1 MSLFPPGLEPVDDL
15 EPAAWVREG
24 LKDRPG
30 GRFRVRDLVPPVF
43 DAYARILHQTRRED
57 HARRHIGTWAE
68 RASGLGRE
76 LGSATSWWDLMGT
89 APFGGEP
96 DPSMPDIGCLTEDE
110 VRRLVRFLDTRTASA
125 ACWFGI
131 WEGWGFLSPSGHAL
145 LRREG
150 SWLPELLERW
160 RVSARA
166 RREVRES
173 VGRATIELPGRSYL
187 LVGGTVEDATRF
199 IFQGSFQSPS
209 LWWADDRSWFVHTE
223 IDGMSTYVGGARE
236 MVDRLVGEQV
246 LESFEVGADDLAVL

>member
-1 MSLFPPGLEPVDDL
+1 L
-15 EPAAWVREG
+15 
-24 LKDRPG
+24 
-30 GRFRVRDLVPPVF
+30 VRDL
-43 DAYARILHQTRRED
+43 
-57 HARRHIGTWAE
+57 G
-68 RASGLGRE
+68 
-76 LGSATSWWDLMGT
+76 
-89 APFGGEP
+89 
-96 DPSMPDIGCLTEDE
+96 
-110 VRRLVRFLDTRTASA
+110 
-125 ACWFGI
+125 
-131 WEGWGFLSPSGHAL
+131 GWGFLSPRGHAL

-150 SWLPELLERW
+150 SWLLELLERW

-173 VGRATIELPGRSYL
+173 VGRATIGLPGRSYL